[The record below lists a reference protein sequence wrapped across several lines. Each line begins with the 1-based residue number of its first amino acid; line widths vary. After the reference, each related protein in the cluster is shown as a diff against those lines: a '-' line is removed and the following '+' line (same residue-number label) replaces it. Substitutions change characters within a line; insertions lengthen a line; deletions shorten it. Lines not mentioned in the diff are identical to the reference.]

1 MENIETVSLD
11 LIHKIRLHI
20 NRTEKQAALLANRQK
35 WGRLTSALYVLE
47 DTSCAIEY
55 YLKAEYP
62 DDVGGKYLYT
72 YGLLQALF
80 VQEDAI
86 DSLSYALFDKNID
99 FKNEY
104 PKAYAVREM
113 RNDVVGHPTHRG
125 PNGCV
130 YLAQYSLSEDYFYY
144 SKDDSRKDISEI
156 IDVDVREAVHE
167 TATCVNLILANSLD
181 ALDQEFKQYIEQHKD
196 RKMKE
201 IFNMLHYAKEKTL
214 IPNVLGLWG
223 YDATKNM
230 VKKCEDELASRYG
243 SVEAVDSYK
252 YLLDE
257 IHEIYGIVDK
267 DIPTIAPDLQD
278 RFQKYMLQTLF
289 SKLEELERYCEETDD
304 YFDNYGAEPEQA
316 ATTELP
322 PIVIMDDI
330 KNCSE

>member
-20 NRTEKQAALLANRQK
+20 NRTEKQAALLVNRQK
-35 WGRLTSALYVLE
+35 WDRLTSALYVLE
-47 DTSCAIEY
+47 DTACAIEY
-55 YLKAEYP
+55 YLKSDYP

-72 YGLLQALF
+72 YGLVQALY

-104 PKAYAVREM
+104 PKAYAVRGM

-130 YLAQYSLSEDYFYY
+130 YLAQHSLSKNGFYY
-144 SKDDSRKDISEI
+144 SKDDARKEISEI
-156 IDVDVREAVHE
+156 IDVDVREAIHE
-167 TATCVNLILANSLD
+167 TATCVNLILTNSLD
-181 ALDQEFKQYIEQHKD
+181 ALDQEFKQYIEKHKD

-214 IPNVLGLWG
+214 IPNALGSWG
-223 YDATKNM
+223 YDATKSM
-230 VKKCEDELASRYG
+230 VEKCEKELFLRYD
-243 SVEAVDSYK
+243 SVKAVDSCK

-257 IHEIYGIVDK
+257 IHEIYGIIDN
-267 DIPTIAPDLQD
+267 DIPTIAPELQD

-289 SKLEELERYCEETDD
+289 SKLEELERYCEEIDD
-304 YFDNYGAEPEQA
+304 YFENYGSAPKQATPTEPPQ
-316 ATTELP
+316 
-322 PIVIMDDI
+322 IVFVDDI
-330 KNCSE
+330 

>member
-1 MENIETVSLD
+1 M
-11 LIHKIRLHI
+11 
-20 NRTEKQAALLANRQK
+20 
-35 WGRLTSALYVLE
+35 
-47 DTSCAIEY
+47 
-55 YLKAEYP
+55 
-62 DDVGGKYLYT
+62 
-72 YGLLQALF
+72 
-80 VQEDAI
+80 
-86 DSLSYALFDKNID
+86 
-99 FKNEY
+99 
-104 PKAYAVREM
+104 
-113 RNDVVGHPTHRG
+113 
-125 PNGCV
+125 
-130 YLAQYSLSEDYFYY
+130 
-144 SKDDSRKDISEI
+144 
-156 IDVDVREAVHE
+156 REAVHE
-167 TATCVNLILANSLD
+167 TATCVNLVLTNSLD

-214 IPNVLGLWG
+214 IPNVLGSWG

>member
-20 NRTEKQAALLANRQK
+20 NRAEKQIHLLADRK
-35 WGRLTSALYVLE
+35 VWDKLTSSLYVLE
-47 DTSCAIEY
+47 DTSHAIEY
-55 YLKAEYP
+55 YLESEYP
-62 DDVGGKYLYT
+62 SDVRGKYLYT
-72 YGLLQALF
+72 YGLLQALY
-80 VQEDAI
+80 VQGDAI
-86 DSLSYALFDKNID
+86 RSLSVALFNNKITFHTD
-99 FKNEY
+99 Y
-104 PKAYAVREM
+104 PRAHAVREI
-113 RNDVVGHPTHRG
+113 RDDVTGHPTQRG
-125 PNGCV
+125 PDSYI
-130 YLAQYSLSEDYFYY
+130 YLAQYSLGKDSFRY
-144 SKDDSRKDISEI
+144 SKDNSFTAMRDTISVDVYAAISEM
-156 IDVDVREAVHE
+156 
-167 TATCVNLILANSLD
+167 ATCVNTVLKNTLD
-181 ALDQEFKQYIEQHKD
+181 ALDAEFKQYIEKHKD

-201 IFNMLHYAKEKTL
+201 IFNNLRYAREK
-214 IPNVLGLWG
+214 VLTSDALGPQE

-230 VKKCEDELASRYG
+230 VKKCKDELILRYG

-267 DIPTIAPDLQD
+267 DIPTIAPELQD

-316 ATTELP
+316 ATTNLP
-322 PIVIMDDI
+322 PIVIVNDL

>member
-1 MENIETVSLD
+1 
-11 LIHKIRLHI
+11 
-20 NRTEKQAALLANRQK
+20 
-35 WGRLTSALYVLE
+35 
-47 DTSCAIEY
+47 
-55 YLKAEYP
+55 
-62 DDVGGKYLYT
+62 
-72 YGLLQALF
+72 
-80 VQEDAI
+80 
-86 DSLSYALFDKNID
+86 
-99 FKNEY
+99 
-104 PKAYAVREM
+104 M

-130 YLAQYSLSEDYFYY
+130 YLAQHSLSKNGFYY
-144 SKDDSRKDISEI
+144 SKDDAREEISEI
-156 IDVDVREAVHE
+156 IDVDVREAIHE
-167 TATCVNLILANSLD
+167 TATCVNLILTNSLD
-181 ALDQEFKQYIEQHKD
+181 ALDQEFKQYIEKHKD

-214 IPNVLGLWG
+214 IPNALGSWG
-223 YDATKNM
+223 YDATKSM
-230 VKKCEDELASRYG
+230 VEKCEKELFLRYG

-267 DIPTIAPDLQD
+267 DIPAIAPELQD

-316 ATTELP
+316 ATTNLP
-322 PIVIMDDI
+322 PIVIVNDL